1 MNKLKQPI
9 VVVGVVVGVV
19 GVVGVVVVV
28 LFDLFDLFVEQSW
41 LRQIHRPVG
50 VELSLGFD
58 GQSFISLSESCWVG
72 NEFYSP
78 ELVVIHLCCFLE
90 PSRETP

>member
-9 VVVGVVVGVV
+9 VVVGV
-19 GVVGVVVVV
+19 GVVVVV
-28 LFDLFDLFVEQSW
+28 VVVLFDLFVEQSW

-58 GQSFISLSESCWVG
+58 GQSVFHKSE
-72 NEFYSP
+72 
-78 ELVVIHLCCFLE
+78 
-90 PSRETP
+90 